1 MNTPDP
7 LANFQRDEYSDNWI
21 NERFGE
27 NEITPEPAPAEPA
40 PAPPEKVPFFLPAP
54 LEPKLTPAEMLKLS
68 EIDLDADIQKPP
80 VCLSID
86 GQSVFYLGD
95 ISTTIGK
102 AKGRKTFATG
112 LFMAA
117 MAGSCTIQDKITG
130 FLPEGK
136 KTVLLFDTEQ
146 GSYHAQKAAKRVKRL
161 VGTFDLPNFK
171 AYGLRKFTPAERLEI
186 IEHAIYNTPEL
197 GFVCIDGSRDLVTSI
212 NDEEQATTI
221 TSKLMKWSE
230 ELQIHIN
237 CILHMNKGD
246 NNARGHLGTELMNK
260 SVTVLGVTKNE
271 KIGDYSTIE
280 PIACRDK
287 EPVPLSFGISEET
300 GLPYILDSLQVEQMQ
315 KLSERKKKVVT
326 PADYRDDVHTD
337 NIKLKIFSLE
347 KERSYNDLVNAICI
361 LYSVGTNKAK
371 TFVTHFVDSGFIA
384 YRKEGQKTIYYSV

>member
-1 MNTPDP
+1 MSTDQPYAD
-7 LANFQRDEYSDNWI
+7 LAA
-21 NERFGE
+21 
-27 NEITPEPAPAEPA
+27 TVTVAE
-40 PAPPEKVPFFLPAP
+40 
-54 LEPKLTPAEMLKLS
+54 KLRLS
-68 EIDLDADIQKPP
+68 EIDLHADIQKPP

-117 MAGSCTIQDKITG
+117 MVGSCTIQGRITG
-130 FLPEGK
+130 DLPEGK

-146 GSYHAQKAAKRVKRL
+146 GNYHAQKAAKRVQRL
-161 VGTFDLPNFK
+161 LYVSELPNFK
-171 AYGLRKFTPAERLEI
+171 AYGLRKFNPAERLEI
-186 IEHAIYNTPEL
+186 IEHAIYNTPDL
-197 GFVCIDGSRDLVTSI
+197 GFVCIDGIRDVVFSI
-212 NDEEQATTI
+212 NDEEQATMI
-221 TSKLMKWSE
+221 SSKLLKWSE

-237 CILHMNKGD
+237 CILHMNKAD

-260 SVTVLGVTKNE
+260 SITVLGVTKNE

-287 EPVPLSFGISEET
+287 EPTPISFGISDET
-300 GLPYILDSLQVEQMQ
+300 GLPYILDALQVEQLQ
-315 KLSERKKKVVT
+315 KLSERKNKKVVT
-326 PADYRDDVHTD
+326 PADYREDVHTD

-347 KERSYNDLVNAICI
+347 KERSYNDLVNAICN

-384 YRKEGQKTIYYSV
+384 YRKAGQKTIYYSV